1 MGYRIKEFRKEQ
13 KMSQEELAERSG
25 VSRQT
30 ISAIENNDARAATTK
45 TLAKIAKA
53 LDTTVA
59 ALFFDDNV

>member
-1 MGYRIKEFRKEQ
+1 MGYRIREFRKAQ
-13 KMSQEELAERSG
+13 RMSQEELAERSG

-30 ISAIENNDARAATTK
+30 ISMIENNDGKAATTK

-59 ALFFDDNV
+59 ALFFDDGV

>member
-1 MGYRIKEFRKEQ
+1 MGYRIKEFRKAQ
-13 KMSQEELAERSG
+13 RMSQEELAVRSG

-30 ISAIENNDARAATTK
+30 ISMIENDDERAATTK

-59 ALFFDDNV
+59 ALFFDDSV